1 MKVLIAAAGSGKRA
15 GLPYPKTLYPVQGQ
29 PILLRL
35 LRLLHEVDER
45 PTVIVSPSGR
55 TPIAEAIEAEG
66 LQADLIVQNAPTG
79 MGDAVLQFRA
89 APAFK
94 ETEHLLTVWGD
105 IPFIQP
111 ETVRAVVETHLAHG
125 NDFTFATRHVEE
137 AYTIVSRDEAG
148 AVRALEETRELG
160 VPPARGERDIG
171 LFAFRVKPTLDLL
184 DQRLP
189 GALGKA
195 TGEHG
200 FLYIVRHLAERGH
213 KVEALPVA
221 TELDLVSLNR
231 LSDLDGVAGA
241 AARP

>member
-1 MKVLIAAAGSGKRA
+1 MPEIKALIAAAGSGKRA

-35 LRLLHEVDER
+35 LRLLGEVDER

-55 TPIAEAIEAEG
+55 QPIAEAIAAEG
-66 LQADLIVQNAPTG
+66 LHADLIVQEAPTG

-89 APAFK
+89 APAFA
-94 ETEHLLTVWGD
+94 ETEHLLVVWGD

-111 ETVRAVVETHLAHG
+111 GTVRAVVDTHLAHG
-125 NDFTFATRHVEE
+125 NDFTFATRHVDE

-160 VPPARGERDIG
+160 IPPGPGERDIG
-171 LFAFRVKPTLDLL
+171 LFAFRVRPTLDLL

-213 KVEALPVA
+213 KVEALPIA
-221 TELDLVSLNR
+221 AEADLISLNR
-231 LSDLDGVAGA
+231 LSDLEGVEV
-241 AARP
+241 R